1 MALAPG
7 SARECEEAARNR
19 QKDLRGRAAR
29 PAGLAWGLVRA
40 RRLILPALLPLV
52 LASCGGSDEPET
64 VCKMVRPAT
73 VAAELRGAGAE
84 VDGSLRRHADESP
97 GLSVCSYRGDD
108 TNVRMSRD
116 TAPQSPLRY
125 FHRIT
130 EQFEFHAGDPQ
141 REPHLVFGV
150 GDDKRAFG
158 GAGSYWVPAN
168 GQLIS
173 LRDDRLVVVTVSAR
187 GASEHSARSAAERLA
202 LRVFGEGE
210 PAERGERRAATAKP
224 GMTVITPRDGA
235 DLREAEVL
243 VDGTVTPPDAI
254 VRVAGQPA
262 RTRDGVFRATVPV
275 ERGRNRIEIAA
286 EADGRPI
293 ASETL
298 TVKRLAPAEEAAA
311 NIARD
316 YHGRVPDIRGERL
329 DIVRAAFRQIGLD
342 YLLVKIG
349 KGRIEP
355 ESWAACGSRPPAGEP
370 TPRDKRLV
378 LFVARRRLDRASGTE
393 CRGEF

>member
-1 MALAPG
+1 VP
-7 SARECEEAARNR
+7 
-19 QKDLRGRAAR
+19 
-29 PAGLAWGLVRA
+29 A
-40 RRLILPALLPLV
+40 RRFIAATSLSVAAVLPALV
-52 LASCGGSDEPET
+52 LASCGDTDDPEM
-64 VCKMVRPAT
+64 VCKTVRPGT
-73 VAAELRGAGAE
+73 VAAELRRAGAE
-84 VDGSLRRHADESP
+84 LDGSLRPRPDETP
-97 GLSVCSYRGDD
+97 GLSVCSYRGAG
-108 TNVRMSRD
+108 TSVRVSRD
-116 TAPQSPLRY
+116 TAPQAPLRY

-173 LRDDRLVVVTVSAR
+173 LRDERLVIVTLAAR
-187 GASEHSARSAAERLA
+187 GASDRNRRHAAERLA
-202 LRVFGEGE
+202 LRVFGGGE
-210 PAERGERRAATAKP
+210 PAERGDRRATAAEP

-235 DLREAEVL
+235 ELREEEVL
-243 VDGTVTPPDAI
+243 VNGTVTPPGAS
-254 VRVAGQPA
+254 VRVAGRPA
-262 RTRDGVFRATVPV
+262 RTRDGVFQASVPV

-293 ASETL
+293 GSETL

-311 NIARD
+311 KIASEYD
-316 YHGRVPDIRGERL
+316 GRVPDIRGERL
-329 DIVRAAFRQIGLD
+329 DIVRDAFRRIGLD

-349 KGRIEP
+349 QGRIES
-355 ESWAACGSRPPAGEP
+355 EGWAACGSRPPAGER

-378 LFVARRRLDRASGTE
+378 LFVAKRRLDRASGTE

>member
-1 MALAPG
+1 VL
-7 SARECEEAARNR
+7 
-19 QKDLRGRAAR
+19 LRRLRAAT
-29 PAGLAWGLVRA
+29 
-40 RRLILPALLPLV
+40 LLSVV

-64 VCKMVRPAT
+64 VCKMIDRST
-73 VAAELRGAGAE
+73 VAAELRGAGAKL
-84 VDGSLRRHADESP
+84 DGSLRPRSDETP
-97 GLSVCSYRGDD
+97 GLSVCSYRGAG
-108 TNVRMSRD
+108 TSVRVSRD
-116 TAPQSPLRY
+116 TAPQAPLRY

-173 LRDDRLVVVTVSAR
+173 LRDERLVIVTLAAR
-187 GASEHSARSAAERLA
+187 GASDRDRLRAAERLA
-202 LRVFGEGE
+202 LRVFGGGE
-210 PAERGERRAATAKP
+210 PAERGERRATAAEQ

-235 DLREAEVL
+235 ELREAKVL
-243 VDGTVTPPDAI
+243 VNGTVTPPDAS
-254 VRVAGQPA
+254 VRVAGRPA
-262 RTRDGVFRATVPV
+262 RTRDGVFQASVPV

-286 EADGRPI
+286 EADGRQI

-298 TVKRLAPAEEAAA
+298 TVKRLAPAAAAAA

-316 YHGRVPDIRGERL
+316 YNGRVPDVRGERL
-329 DIVRAAFRQIGLD
+329 DIVRDALGRIGLD
-342 YLLVKIG
+342 YLQVKIG

-355 ESWAACGSRPPAGEP
+355 KGWAVCGSRPPAGER
-370 TPRDKRLV
+370 TPRDKRLI
-378 LFVARRRLDRASGTE
+378 LFVAKRRLDRASGTE

>member
-1 MALAPG
+1 
-7 SARECEEAARNR
+7 
-19 QKDLRGRAAR
+19 
-29 PAGLAWGLVRA
+29 VRA
-40 RRLILPALLPLV
+40 RRFILPALLPLV
-52 LASCGGSDEPET
+52 LASCGGTDEPET
-64 VCKMVRPAT
+64 ICKMIRPAT
-73 VAAELRGAGAE
+73 VAAELRGVGAE
-84 VDGSLRRHADESP
+84 LQGSLRRRGDESP
-97 GLSVCSYRGDD
+97 GLSVCSYRGRGS
-108 TNVRMSRD
+108 NVRVSRD

-141 REPHLVFGV
+141 HEPHLVFGV

-187 GASEHSARSAAERLA
+187 GVSEHNARGAAERLA
-202 LRVFGEGE
+202 LRVFGGGE
-210 PAERGERRAATAKP
+210 PAERGERRAASVEP

-235 DLREAEVL
+235 DLREPKLL
-243 VDGTVTPPDAI
+243 VNGTVTPPDAT
-254 VRVAGQPA
+254 VRVAGRQA
-262 RTRDGVFRATVPV
+262 RARDGVFRATVPV
-275 ERGRNRIEIAA
+275 ERGRNRVEIAA
-286 EADGRPI
+286 MSDGRQI

-311 NIARD
+311 TIARE

-329 DIVRAAFRQIGLD
+329 DIVRDAFRRIGLD

-349 KGRIEP
+349 EGRIEP
-355 ESWAACGSRPPAGEP
+355 EGWAACGSRPPTGEP
-370 TPRDKRLV
+370 TPGDKRLV
-378 LFVARRRLDRASGTE
+378 LFVAKRRLDRASGTE